1 MTHPLVALCTC
12 PDTDVAQKIASALVT
27 EELAACVNILP
38 NIRSVYRW
46 DGALCNDEEVLL
58 IIKTT
63 SDRLEDLQ
71 QRVKALHP
79 YDCPECIAME
89 ITDGLPDYLNWVIAQ
104 TRPMSG
110 GSDS

>member
-63 SDRLEDLQ
+63 SDRLEHLQ

-104 TRPMSG
+104 TRPTSG
-110 GSDS
+110 GADS